1 MILLISLT
9 KAIGQTVRFLVID
22 PVNAQLCQSAKA
34 GSKIINTGSIA
45 ISNAHLWLELPPGI
59 EYVPG
64 SVTGGVSELN
74 ISQLNR
80 VLFQVNLLNPFDS
93 LNIQLNLRFKCSLL
107 DQINQS
113 VSFSNKWALYSAIS
127 ADSATSLQPYKL
139 TTPFLVIQDVSPI
152 NTPTGSKLQR
162 TIQITNSRLGTLE
175 SFIFED
181 RHDPLSIRSNDGRT
195 LIETDQFL
203 KLEFNKADFTK
214 IGDRDSLF
222 ERDETIAIIEQ
233 IEHTSCEVEIIQS
246 KFNAYWTCFQ
256 DSCQNY
262 EEYSLIDFFNPTQ
275 LAKLE
280 FSSNTNYPTCICSD
294 KGAIQELTIRNTG
307 MQVADSIHI
316 ILRTTLNPSSQNPF
330 GILRNSLK
338 MSGASTILDTQFM
351 EQVTLSTCQTPDG
364 YAYVHLRMASLL
376 PGQEAKIEFNY
387 MTCLA
392 CQIESN
398 MFWYFSYEYESRCVQ
413 NSKQISVNNTR
424 EIINPSKNF
433 TIDYTIKDAFGELSE
448 NKNYLIQSKF
458 KFSKNISNQYLILNF
473 ALPCPI
479 RLADTSFLLNGKP
492 PISKQILDDS
502 SLVIQL
508 TYAPPFSLDL
518 VHEFP
523 IYLDCDFL
531 CKTKNQNFFNTLFLS
546 SCPNQQQLITS
557 LAAKICIF
565 AQLSCPD
572 REFDC
577 GPCNTAVYNFD
588 VQCKKIPAHK
598 DSIFSYLEGTIKTYR
613 KNYGFADSDNDRFK
627 ELTPLDLNKASI
639 KRFITGDTIVHE
651 YFTRVVKDQ
660 SKYNY
665 DSIVL
670 LVSSNLSYDTVF
682 TELEIIDSSTQINY
696 KCSYPLFTNYQQHG
710 GIPNCEYTIA
720 ARTGYGRGIMI
731 PITPELL
738 NNYGAG
744 LPAGF
749 KFEQGDQ
756 IHALIN
762 GRIANFVG
770 ERILSI
776 PINYRAFFIDRAHL
790 TVDPFSCMHEVD
802 TIIQASLGISFDQT
816 STDLLICNN
825 YIELSTATI
834 KGTKEL
840 NNFFSYEFRPF
851 YGLDS
856 LRIQINNNNIIID
869 SIRLEFLYSDSS
881 GSRLLLDKQ
890 FIARK
895 RGSFWEIPP
904 DSLSVYQFDEAY
916 TIRITPYAHV
926 TDCKMFRNGLNTLIS
941 SYYINGIQQTKFYD
955 INSISK
961 FFEKILYSKANNLE
975 IYNGNE
981 QFSFS
986 SKILFGSSGKISA
999 NALIN
1004 NLRIPGGFDFKIISN
1019 SNSIKNI
1026 RLQIIPGGQIVSID
1040 SMHFSLTQLK
1050 PLQNYQLNILA
1061 DFKGCETDS
1070 LLLVSRWFCEG
1081 QDTLLQDACNL
1092 DTFIFTILPDLPELE
1107 LDLNQFQKEILLCD
1121 TLPEIELELYN
1132 ADKGSAFDILLN
1144 CLIPPGIELVEAVY
1158 SYPKGSPF
1166 KTLPPLTMISP
1177 GIFRWTFS
1185 EFITQI
1191 QSNGLAGI
1199 TDIPNNSIQLKL
1211 KFLTSCESV
1220 VNGFPEFEFK
1230 GFDACRR
1237 PTNSILKAGQL
1248 IKISGLEIPIKYT
1261 VNLQVD
1267 SITNCTNEFPVYV
1280 NISRNTI
1287 TNSGDSI
1294 MIVIPDALE
1303 YVSNSLIPI
1312 KNFIQQNPLQ
1322 FKENGYTLLHLKI
1335 PENIAAHD
1343 SIQFVF
1349 KLKGLFQLQCQE
1361 FQIQLICFRKVETKC
1376 SSSQELCPVFIESGM
1391 DKQVITL
1398 EAPSIKLDSLHIYS
1412 TKDSLI
1418 NLLRLQFTLKNAH
1431 LIQEE
1436 KICFKLVSD
1445 LNSNHRIDSSDKVL
1459 LNFCFD
1465 TGYFKRDSIYL
1476 FDSIPFELTVRS
1488 CDFLVVTDNC
1498 LCQSDTLTF
1507 HLNQTT
1513 EQNYS
1518 YALCAGDSLLLG
1530 IPANPTAA
1538 YFWTQGATICD
1549 SCSQFLFKSP
1559 LFLSQD
1565 STIELS
1571 LLESFPDQCNRLIR
1585 YKIILHKL
1593 PENKV
1598 YYYEACPGEL
1608 ISLDAGNRKNYIW
1621 TGPSI
1626 IDKTAFQ
1633 QLITLWN
1640 KELFVLHYKDEFSCT
1655 GIDSFYLNVLE
1666 DSTTIRFIGDSIL
1679 FSNKVSTFCV
1689 EGGVRYFW
1697 ESTELIDCPNCP
1709 CITVTPK
1716 NDFSLKVTVFDR
1728 FNCPHVFQI
1737 NLKVLF
1743 PDCDSST
1750 VFIPNAFSPNKDG
1763 HNDVLFVRGQNI
1775 SKIHLLIY
1783 NRWGEK
1789 VFETNQIAIGWD
1801 GTYKSNDL
1809 SPDVFAYYLEVL
1821 CIGGKKY
1828 SKKGNISLL
1837 K

>member
-1 MILLISLT
+1 MVNLALV
-9 KAIGQTVRFLVID
+9 AGQTVQIIVND
-22 PVNAQLCQSAKA
+22 PVNAQLCQSSKA
-34 GSKIINTGSIA
+34 GSKIINTTSTAIA
-45 ISNAHLWLELPPGI
+45 NAQLWLELPAGI
-59 EYVPG
+59 EYIPG
-64 SVTGGVSELN
+64 SVKGGASELN

-80 VLFQVNLLNPFDS
+80 VLFQINLLNPFDS
-93 LNIQLNLRFKCSLL
+93 LNIQLNLLFKCSLF

-113 VSFSNKWALYSAIS
+113 ISFSNKWALYSALG

-139 TTPFLVIQDVSPI
+139 ATPFLVIQDVSPI

-162 TIQITNSRLGTLE
+162 NIQITNSRLGTLE

-222 ERDETIAIIEQ
+222 ERDETITITEQ
-233 IEHTSCEVEIIQS
+233 IEQTSCEVEIIQS
-246 KFNAYWTCFQ
+246 KFNAYWTCYQ

-294 KGAIQELTIRNTG
+294 RGAVQELTIRNSG
-307 MQVADSIHI
+307 MQVADSIRI
-316 ILRTTLNPSSQNPF
+316 LLRTTLNSSTQNPF

-338 MSGASTILDTQFM
+338 MSGASSILDTQFL
-351 EQVTLSTCQTPDG
+351 EQVSLSTCQTSDG
-364 YAYVHLRMASLL
+364 YAFVQITMAPLL

-387 MTCLA
+387 MTCLN

-398 MFWYFSYEYESRCVQ
+398 MYWYFSYEYESRCVQ
-413 NSKQISVNNTR
+413 NSKQISLNNTR

-433 TIDYTIKDAFGELSE
+433 TIDYSIKDAFGELSE

-458 KFSKNISNQYLILNF
+458 KFAKNITNQFLILNF

-492 PISKQILDDS
+492 PINTQILDDS

-518 VHEFP
+518 IHEFP
-523 IYLDCDFL
+523 IYLDCDYL

-577 GPCNTAVYNFD
+577 GPCNSAVYNFN
-588 VQCKKIPAHK
+588 VECKKIPAHK
-598 DSIFSYLEGTIKTYR
+598 DSVFAYLDGTIKTYR
-613 KNYGFADSDNDRFK
+613 KNYGFADIDNDRFK
-627 ELTPLDLNKASI
+627 ESSPLDLTKAAT

-660 SKYNY
+660 IKYNY
-665 DSIVL
+665 DSIVF

-682 TELEIIDSSTQINY
+682 TELEIIDSSTQISY
-696 KCSYPLFTNYQQHG
+696 RCSYPLFTNYQQPG
-710 GIPNCEYTIA
+710 GIPNCEFTIA

-731 PITPELL
+731 PITTELL

-744 LPAGF
+744 LPAGY

-756 IHALIN
+756 IHAVII

-790 TVDPFSCMHEVD
+790 TVDPFSCMHEID
-802 TIIQASLGISFDQT
+802 TIIQASLGLIFDQT

-825 YIELSTATI
+825 YIELSRATI

-840 NNFFSYEFRPF
+840 NNFFPYEFRPF
-851 YGLDS
+851 YRLDS
-856 LRIQINNNNIIID
+856 FRVQINNNNLIVE
-869 SIRLEFLYSDSS
+869 SFRLEFLYSDSI
-881 GSRLLLDKQ
+881 GSRLLVDKQ
-890 FIARK
+890 FIAIK

-904 DSLSVYQFDEAY
+904 DSLAAYQFDEAY
-916 TIRITPYAHV
+916 TVRITPYAHV
-926 TDCKMFRNGLNTLIS
+926 TDCITFRNGSNTLIS

-961 FFEKILYSKANNLE
+961 FFEKILYSRANNLI

-981 QFSFS
+981 QFNFS
-986 SKILFGSSGKISA
+986 SKILFGSSGKISTS
-999 NALIN
+999 ALIS

-1026 RLQIIPGGQIVSID
+1026 RFQINPSGQIIPID
-1040 SMHFSLTQLK
+1040 SMHFSLNQLK
-1050 PLQNYQLNILA
+1050 PLQNYQLTILA
-1061 DFKGCETDS
+1061 DFQACKTDS
-1070 LLLVSRWFCEG
+1070 FLLVSRWFCEG
-1081 QDTLLQDACNL
+1081 QDTLLSDACNL
-1092 DTFIFTILPDLPELE
+1092 DTFVFTILPDLPELE
-1107 LDLNQFQKEILLCD
+1107 LDLNQLQKEVLLCD

-1132 ADKGSAFDILLN
+1132 ADKGAAFDILLN
-1144 CLIPPGIELVEAVY
+1144 CLIPPGIELVNAIY

-1166 KTLPPLTMISP
+1166 KTLPPYEMISP

-1185 EFITQI
+1185 EFIPQI

-1199 TDIPNNSIQLKL
+1199 NDIPKNSISVKL

-1230 GFDACRR
+1230 GFDACQR
-1237 PTNSILKAGQL
+1237 PTNSLLKAGQL
-1248 IKISGLEIPIKYT
+1248 IKIAGLEIPNKYS
-1261 VNLQVD
+1261 VSLQVD
-1267 SITNCTNEFPVYV
+1267 SITNCSNEFPVYV
-1280 NISRNTI
+1280 RLSRNSNTK
-1287 TNSGDSI
+1287 SGDSI

-1303 YVSNSLIPI
+1303 YVLNSLIPI
-1312 KNFIQQNPLQ
+1312 KNFNQQTPLQ
-1322 FKENGYTLLHLKI
+1322 YKENGYTLLHLKI
-1335 PENIAAHD
+1335 PENIAPQD
-1343 SIQFVF
+1343 SIQFAF
-1349 KLKGLFQLQCQE
+1349 KLKGLMQMKCQE
-1361 FQIQLICFRKVETKC
+1361 FQIQLICFRNVETKC

-1391 DKQVITL
+1391 DKQVIKL
-1398 EAPSIKLDSLHIYS
+1398 DGASIKLDSLQIYKS
-1412 TKDSLI
+1412 IDSLRQ
-1418 NLLRLQFTLKNAH
+1418 LLRLLFTLKNSQ

-1436 KICFKLVSD
+1436 QICFKLFAD
-1445 LNSNHRIDSSDKVL
+1445 LNSNSSVDSTDKIL
-1459 LNFCFD
+1459 LRFCFD
-1465 TGYFKRDSIYL
+1465 TSHINRDSMYL
-1476 FDSIPFELTVRS
+1476 FDSIPFGYMVGS

-1498 LCQSDTLTF
+1498 LCQSDTLAI
-1507 HLNQTT
+1507 HINQST
-1513 EQNYS
+1513 EQNYTFE
-1518 YALCAGDSLLLG
+1518 LCAGDSLLLG
-1530 IPANPTAA
+1530 IPSNPNAR
-1538 YFWTQGATICD
+1538 YLWTPGTTVCD
-1549 SCSQFLFKSP
+1549 SCSQFLFKSHFS
-1559 LFLSQD
+1559 LTQD

-1571 LLESFPDQCNRLIR
+1571 LLESFADQCNRLIN

-1593 PENKV
+1593 PQNKV

-1608 ISLDAGNRKNYIW
+1608 ITLVAGNRKNYFW
-1621 TGPSI
+1621 EGPSI
-1626 IDKTAFQ
+1626 IDKKAFQ
-1633 QLITLWN
+1633 QIITLRN
-1640 KELFVLHYKDEFSCT
+1640 DERIALHYIDEFLCA

-1666 DSTTIRFIGDSIL
+1666 DSTTIQFIGDSIL
-1679 FSNKVSTFCV
+1679 FSNKVATFCIK
-1689 EGGVRYFW
+1689 GGIRYYW
-1697 ESTELIDCPNCP
+1697 ESTESIDCPNCA
-1709 CITVTPK
+1709 CITITPK

-1775 SKIHLLIY
+1775 SQIHLLIY

-1789 VFETNQIAIGWD
+1789 IFESNQIAIGWD
-1801 GTYKSNDL
+1801 GTYKGNAL